1 MSTTVLCQVI
11 TEQQRARDEAEKKVH
26 LLHRRM
32 DHFERA
38 RREEEAPLLDAAFA
52 EKVRFGGWG

>member
-1 MSTTVLCQVI
+1 
-11 TEQQRARDEAEKKVH
+11 
-26 LLHRRM
+26 M

-52 EKVRFGGWG
+52 EKVRLCVPRWVSVQGQGL

>member
-1 MSTTVLCQVI
+1 M
-11 TEQQRARDEAEKKVH
+11 H

-52 EKVRFGGWG
+52 EKVRARTRLDGQGCSVRISTNKRRHRGST